1 MAELRQAIPDLNFPP
16 AEEQPPPSPPPP
28 PTTTTTATTTRP
40 PLITLQVNSTRFTT
54 TAATLSAS
62 PMLAAKLRDDWAS
75 SERQPDGSYHLD
87 ADPETFAH
95 ILRFL
100 RDGIYPLA
108 YDIERGHDF
117 LLYTRVRCLAEFLLV
132 DKLVVWLR
140 EKRYLKAVRVE
151 TSARVVK
158 EEDGDVGFGRGKG
171 GDGGGMEDVGTKV
184 RYFPTWRVVKRYVCP
199 RRIHNDNRAGCG
211 RQCLRAQGD
220 REDEY
225 EDCNVLS
232 TLVVKE
238 KVVFDERVCVEQD

>member
-1 MAELRQAIPDLNFPP
+1 
-16 AEEQPPPSPPPP
+16 
-28 PTTTTTATTTRP
+28 
-40 PLITLQVNSTRFTT
+40 
-54 TAATLSAS
+54 
-62 PMLAAKLRDDWAS
+62 MLAAKLRDDWAS

-87 ADPETFAH
+87 ADPDTFTH

-117 LLYTRVRCLAEFLLV
+117 LLYTRVRCLAKFLLV
-132 DKLVVWLR
+132 ENLVVWLR

-151 TSARVVK
+151 TSARVTEK
-158 EEDGDVGFGRGKG
+158 EDVIFGVGLGDV
-171 GDGGGMEDVGTKV
+171 EDVGTKIK
-184 RYFPTWRVVKRYVCP
+184 YFPSWRVVKRYVCP

-211 RQCLRAQGD
+211 RQCLRAQGG

-238 KVVFDERVCVEQD
+238 KVVFDEGVCVEQD